1 MRAVKHLLIGAAL
14 IAIVVAIAA
23 YIGQTKVSGIGP
35 TPLLLQQAEPLQ
47 VPAGSSFR
55 AVVEQL
61 SERGIVDQPL
71 LLRLYARQHKLAHR
85 IQAGEYWLEPGT
97 THQQL
102 MELMVKG
109 KVRNYQVTLVEG
121 QTVRQYMAVLHAHPQ
136 IIKTL
141 EQTDPLNIAKQLGIE
156 GSAEGWI
163 YPDTYLFPQGMTD
176 LKLLRRA
183 YQAMQKVVE
192 QEWPKR
198 SQSLPLETPYQ
209 ALIMASIVEKETG
222 ASSERAMIAGV
233 FTRRLQKPMRLQTD
247 PTVIYGMGESYRGN
261 ITRADLQ
268 RKTPYNTYRING
280 LPPTPIANPGRAAI
294 QAALNP
300 AAGNALYFVAKGD
313 GSHQFSATLAQHNR
327 AVTQYQRSKRRKD
340 YRSAPAQKEPEVAV
354 PTDSKSAQ

>member
-1 MRAVKHLLIGAAL
+1 MRVVKHLLTGVVL
-14 IAIVVAIAA
+14 IAVVVAIAA
-23 YIGQTKVSGIGP
+23 YIGHNKVSGIGP
-35 TPLLLQQAEPLQ
+35 TPLLLQQGEALQ
-47 VPAGSSFR
+47 VPGGSSFR

-61 SERGIVDQPL
+61 SQRGIVDQPL

-102 MELMVKG
+102 MEMMVQG

-121 QTVRQYMAVLHAHPQ
+121 QTVRQYMALLHAHPQ
-136 IIKTL
+136 IVKTL
-141 EQTDPLNIAKQLGIE
+141 ELTDPVSIAKHVGIE

-176 LKLLRRA
+176 LQLLQRA
-183 YQAMQKVVE
+183 HQAMQKVIE

-198 SQSLPLETPYQ
+198 SKSLPFETPYQ

-222 ASSERAMIAGV
+222 ATSERATIAGV
-233 FTRRLQKPMRLQTD
+233 FTRRLQKKMRLQTD
-247 PTVIYGMGESYRGN
+247 PTVIYGMGENYKGN
-261 ITRADLQ
+261 ITRADLK
-268 RKTPYNTYRING
+268 RKTAYNTYRING

-300 AAGNALYFVAKGD
+300 AAGDALYFVAKGD

-340 YRSAPAQKEPEVAV
+340 YRSAPTPEIQPV
-354 PTDSKSAQ
+354 Q